1 MKMTESTIARTGA
14 QPLNPPQQGSG
25 DIASAACPPPRSH
38 PQGASAPRS
47 GAQLLIDALKV
58 HGVDMVFGVPGESYL
73 DVLDAFYDA
82 RDDIKFVICRQEG
95 GVTNM
100 AEAYGKLTG
109 RPGVCFVT
117 RGPGA
122 TNASIG
128 IHTAFQDSTPLILFI
143 GQVST
148 KVAEREAFQ
157 EIDYRRMYGQ
167 MAKWVAQIDR
177 AERVPEMVS
186 HAFHLAVSGRPGPV
200 VLALPEDMQSATATV
215 ADTARYQRV
224 AAHPGSDDMNRLRE
238 MLAQAQR
245 PFVMLGGGG
254 WNPQACADFQA
265 FAAANALPVG
275 ASYRCQDLFDNR
287 HPNYVGD
294 IAVGLN
300 PALERRIRNADL
312 LLAVGPRLGEWTT
325 INYTLLDIPRPRQKF
340 IHVHAGAEEL
350 GRVYQ
355 GDLLINSG
363 MPEFAAAARK
373 LAPVK
378 APWAEAAKAA
388 RAEYEAWQQPVA
400 APGALN
406 MSEVIAFL
414 RQRLPPETIV
424 TNGAGNFSLWVHRFY
439 QYTGF
444 RTQLGPTSGAMGYG
458 VPSGVAAKL
467 VHPERPVVS
476 FAGDGDFQM
485 SGQELATAMQYDA
498 RVIFIVVNNGMYG
511 TIRMHQERHFP
522 GRVSGTEIRN
532 PDFAALARAY
542 GLHGEIVEKTAD
554 FAPAFER
561 AWNAGTASLLELR
574 TDPDAISPRTTLSA
588 IRAEALKNK
597 KP

>member
-1 MKMTESTIARTGA
+1 MTDSPLPRT
-14 QPLNPPQQGSG
+14 
-25 DIASAACPPPRSH
+25 
-38 PQGASAPRS
+38 

-73 DVLDAFYDA
+73 DALDAFYEA
-82 RDDIKFVICRQEG
+82 RDEIKFVICRQEG
-95 GVTNM
+95 GVANM

-109 RPGVCFVT
+109 RPGIAFVT

-128 IHTAFQDSTPLILFI
+128 LHTAFQDSTPLILFI

-148 KVAEREAFQ
+148 EVTEREAFQ
-157 EIDYRRMYGQ
+157 ELDYRRMFGQ
-167 MAKWVAQIDR
+167 MTKWVAQIDR

-200 VLALPEDMQSATATV
+200 VLALPEDMQSALATV

-224 AAHPGSDDMNRLRE
+224 AAHPGAEDMNKLRA
-238 MLAQAQR
+238 MLAQAER

-254 WNPQACADFQA
+254 WNERACADFEA
-265 FAAANALPVG
+265 FATANALPVG
-275 ASYRCQDLFDNR
+275 CTYRCQDLFDNR

-300 PALERRIRNADL
+300 PALERRIREADL

-325 INYTLLDIPRPRQKF
+325 VNYTLIDLPRPKQRF
-340 IHVHAGAEEL
+340 IHVHTGAEEL

-355 GDLLINSG
+355 ADLLINSG
-363 MPEFAAAARK
+363 MPEFAAAARA
-373 LAPVK
+373 LAPVR
-378 APWAEAAKAA
+378 APWAEATLAA
-388 RAEYEAWQQPVA
+388 RAEYEVWQQPVA

-406 MSEVIAFL
+406 LSEVIAFL
-414 RQRLPPETIV
+414 RQRLPPDTII

-467 VHPERPVVS
+467 VHPERPVIS

-498 RVIFIVVNNGMYG
+498 KVIFIVVNNGIYG
-511 TIRMHQERHFP
+511 TIRMHQEKYYP
-522 GRVSGTEIRN
+522 GRVIATDLRN

-542 GLHGEIVEKTAD
+542 GLYGEIVGKTAD
-554 FAPAFER
+554 FAAAFER
-561 AWNAGTASLLELR
+561 AWNAPTASLLELR
-574 TDPDAISPRTTLSA
+574 TDPDAILPCLTLSGL
-588 IRAEALKNK
+588 RAAALKAQSK
-597 KP
+597 

>member
-1 MKMTESTIARTGA
+1 MKPSDSPLPRT
-14 QPLNPPQQGSG
+14 
-25 DIASAACPPPRSH
+25 
-38 PQGASAPRS
+38 

-73 DVLDAFYDA
+73 DALDAFYDA
-82 RDDIKFVICRQEG
+82 REQIKFVICRQEG
-95 GVTNM
+95 GVANM

-109 RPGVCFVT
+109 RPGIAFVT

-148 KVAEREAFQ
+148 EVTEREAFQ
-157 EIDYRRMYGQ
+157 ELDYRRMFGQ
-167 MAKWVAQIDR
+167 MTKWVAQIDR
-177 AERVPEMVS
+177 PERVPEMVS

-224 AAHPGSDDMNRLRE
+224 AAHPGADDMNKLRA

-254 WNPQACADFQA
+254 WNEQACADFEA
-265 FAAANALPVG
+265 FATANALPVG
-275 ASYRCQDLFDNR
+275 CTYRCQDLFDNR

-300 PALERRIRNADL
+300 PALERRIRESDL

-325 INYTLLDIPRPRQKF
+325 VNYTLIDLPRPKQRF
-340 IHVHAGAEEL
+340 IHVHTGAEEL

-355 GDLLINSG
+355 ADLLINSG
-363 MPEFAAAARK
+363 MPEFAAAARA
-373 LAPVK
+373 LAPVR
-378 APWAEAAKAA
+378 APWAEATLAA
-388 RAEYEAWQQPVA
+388 RADYEAWQQPVA

-406 MSEVIAFL
+406 LSEVIAFL

-424 TNGAGNFSLWVHRFY
+424 TCGAGAYIVWVNRFY
-439 QYTGF
+439 RYTGF

-467 VHPERPVVS
+467 VHPERPVVA
-476 FAGDGDFQM
+476 FAGDGCFLM
-485 SGQELATAMQYDA
+485 NGQELATAMQYDA
-498 RVIFIVVNNGMYG
+498 KVIFIVVNNGIYG
-511 TIRMHQERHFP
+511 TIRMHQEKYYP
-522 GRVSGTEIRN
+522 GRVIATDLRN

-542 GLHGEIVEKTAD
+542 GLYAEIVEKTAD

-561 AWNAGTASLLELR
+561 AWNAPTASLLELR
-574 TDPDAISPRTTLSA
+574 TDPDAILPNVTLSGL
-588 IRAEALKNK
+588 RAAALENGKRERVNE
-597 KP
+597 